1 MSISFLG
8 ALAGTLAALAGAGLL
23 IRLCAR
29 AFRMDLV
36 AFVVALGGLA
46 IALAAQALG
55 YHRGF
60 GPTTFRAAQLGA
72 ALIAPLALCWGMV
85 ELTAKSLVARFAA
98 RLCLG
103 GLFVVA
109 AVILATDV
117 LSSQPFSRAWPAAR
131 MHFEFLPLGL
141 LAVVAVV
148 VVGTAAG
155 TLATV
160 GVRAGR
166 DPRWRPALPAAAAA
180 AAGAVAT
187 QGLLVHLPVNS
198 ADVVLCLVAV
208 AGAWLAGDRAAR
220 VPLAALRHGRDG
232 GGRDGARPGREA
244 APGWAANGA
253 GRAGYAGDDSLDLYR
268 DGYRSYDDSG
278 GYVATGGYG
287 DTGSFMAPGGYG
299 ETGGYPAQPGGGYD
313 GYPDTGG
320 FASYPGAGY
329 PGSRGDAGRPAAGA
343 GDRRVRCALP
353 GQRARPPGRGGG
365 GGRGARPARPR
376 GRTGWRTRSSSP
388 PGCSWPRWRRP
399 CWPRRPGTGRP
410 AAARPGRAA
419 QPGRAGRMPRAA
431 GVRGAGRVTSTS
443 TSTPT
448 GSTAR
453 SPSTRCSRRGRPNS
467 TGCPARCWP
476 RSGPVSRTPWCTWCT
491 RSRPRRCSASS
502 TRCTG
507 TGMPTTSTSGSRT

>member
-23 IRLCAR
+23 VRLCAR

-85 ELTAKSLVARFAA
+85 ELTAKGLVARFAA

-117 LSSQPFSRAWPAAR
+117 LSAQPFSQAWPAAR

-160 GVRAGR
+160 GVRTGR
-166 DPRWRPALPAAAAA
+166 DPRWRPALPAAGAA

-232 GGRDGARPGREA
+232 AGAARPGREA

-253 GRAGYAGDDSLDLYR
+253 GRTGYAGDDSWTCTG
-268 DGYRSYDDSG
+268 DGYRRYDDSG
-278 GYVATGGYG
+278 GYSATGGYG
-287 DTGSFMAPGGYG
+287 DTGSFMAHRGVRATP
-299 ETGGYPAQPGGGYD
+299 GGYPAQPGGGYD

-320 FASYPGAGY
+320 FAGY
-329 PGSRGDAGRPAAGA
+329 PAGRVPRARGDARPAC
-343 GDRRVRCALP
+343 R
-353 GQRARPPGRGGG
+353 
-365 GGRGARPARPR
+365 
-376 GRTGWRTRSSSP
+376 
-388 PGCSWPRWRRP
+388 
-399 CWPRRPGTGRP
+399 
-410 AAARPGRAA
+410 
-419 QPGRAGRMPRAA
+419 
-431 GVRGAGRVTSTS
+431 
-443 TSTPT
+443 
-448 GSTAR
+448 
-453 SPSTRCSRRGRPNS
+453 
-467 TGCPARCWP
+467 
-476 RSGPVSRTPWCTWCT
+476 
-491 RSRPRRCSASS
+491 RSR
-502 TRCTG
+502 
-507 TGMPTTSTSGSRT
+507 